1 MFSFVGYF
9 GLGRPPARAQ
19 NSRKKLRLRREY
31 SSANRSPAPAHRDPL
46 YTKFHLACRRRGA
59 FCKGITCTPA
69 RRGPTFV
76 RAKVGKTRS
85 RGTDSPLTNPFQ
97 SLAVLDTNDAK
108 HRPYCAQIRSQ
119 GSRRRIC
126 PLPVPLPRSG
136 GGAVWAN
143 SCLFKFRSRQRDFLR
158 LTPRPIGSPHPN
170 RRDPLSL
177 QNRAT
182 NPSFSSPI
190 KPTIYANIT
199 HKSPIL

>member
-1 MFSFVGYF
+1 M
-9 GLGRPPARAQ
+9 R
-19 NSRKKLRLRREY
+19 
-31 SSANRSPAPAHRDPL
+31 
-46 YTKFHLACRRRGA
+46 TKGT
-59 FCKGITCTPA
+59 KI
-69 RRGPTFV
+69 
-76 RAKVGKTRS
+76 RS
-85 RGTDSPLTNPFQ
+85 RGTASPLTNPFL

-119 GSRRRIC
+119 GSRGRIC
-126 PLPVPLPRSG
+126 PHRLAVPEKIFALLACSIFSTAAGAPPRCIRHWRRSAPHPLPLPRGG

-158 LTPRPIGSPHPN
+158 CTPWPIGSPHPN

-190 KPTIYANIT
+190 KPTIYAILT
-199 HKSPIL
+199 QKSPIL

>member
-1 MFSFVGYF
+1 M
-9 GLGRPPARAQ
+9 
-19 NSRKKLRLRREY
+19 
-31 SSANRSPAPAHRDPL
+31 
-46 YTKFHLACRRRGA
+46 
-59 FCKGITCTPA
+59 
-69 RRGPTFV
+69 
-76 RAKVGKTRS
+76 
-85 RGTDSPLTNPFQ
+85 TNPFL

-119 GSRRRIC
+119 GSRGRIC
-126 PLPVPLPRSG
+126 PHRLAVPEKIFALLACSIFSTAAGAPPRCIRHWRRSAPHPLPLPRSG

-158 LTPRPIGSPHPN
+158 CTPWPIGSPHPN

-182 NPSFSSPI
+182 NPSCTSPV
-190 KPTIYANIT
+190 KPTIYANTT

>member
-1 MFSFVGYF
+1 M
-9 GLGRPPARAQ
+9 R
-19 NSRKKLRLRREY
+19 
-31 SSANRSPAPAHRDPL
+31 
-46 YTKFHLACRRRGA
+46 TKGT
-59 FCKGITCTPA
+59 KI
-69 RRGPTFV
+69 
-76 RAKVGKTRS
+76 RS
-85 RGTDSPLTNPFQ
+85 RGTDSPLTNPFL
-97 SLAVLDTNDAK
+97 SLAVLDTNLDFSGAK
-108 HRPYCAQIRSQ
+108 NPNPYCAQIRSQ

-126 PLPVPLPRSG
+126 PHRLAVPEKIFALPACSIFSTAAGAPPRFIRHWRRSAPHPLPLPRSG

-158 LTPRPIGSPHPN
+158 CTPWPIGSPHPN

-190 KPTIYANIT
+190 KPTIYAKTT

>member
-31 SSANRSPAPAHRDPL
+31 SSANRSPAPAHRDLL

-76 RAKVGKTRS
+76 RAKVGKTWS
-85 RGTDSPLTNPFQ
+85 RGTDSPLTNPFL
-97 SLAVLDTNDAK
+97 SLAVLDTNLDFSGAK
-108 HRPYCAQIRSQ
+108 NPNPYCAQIRSQ

-126 PLPVPLPRSG
+126 PHRLAVPEKIFALLACSIFSTAAGAPPRCIRHWRRSAPHPLPLPRCG
-136 GGAVWAN
+136 GGG
-143 SCLFKFRSRQRDFLR
+143 LYLQ
-158 LTPRPIGSPHPN
+158 
-170 RRDPLSL
+170 SL
-177 QNRAT
+177 
-182 NPSFSSPI
+182 
-190 KPTIYANIT
+190 
-199 HKSPIL
+199 HKNAPQAP

>member
-1 MFSFVGYF
+1 M
-9 GLGRPPARAQ
+9 R
-19 NSRKKLRLRREY
+19 
-31 SSANRSPAPAHRDPL
+31 
-46 YTKFHLACRRRGA
+46 TKGT
-59 FCKGITCTPA
+59 KI
-69 RRGPTFV
+69 
-76 RAKVGKTRS
+76 RS
-85 RGTDSPLTNPFQ
+85 RGTASPLTNPFL

-119 GSRRRIC
+119 SSRRRIC
-126 PLPVPLPRSG
+126 PRPVPLPRSG

-158 LTPRPIGSPHPN
+158 CTPWPIAVLAALRCPKKSSRCSLARFFRPLRMLRLAASATGGARLRIPI

-182 NPSFSSPI
+182 NPSCTSPV
-190 KPTIYANIT
+190 KPTIYANAT

>member
-9 GLGRPPARAQ
+9 GLGRPPAREQ
-19 NSRKKLRLRREY
+19 NLRKKLRLRREY

-59 FCKGITCTPA
+59 FYKGIVSTPA

-85 RGTDSPLTNPFQ
+85 RGTDSPLTNPFL
-97 SLAVLDTNDAK
+97 SLAVLDTNLDFSGAK
-108 HRPYCAQIRSQ
+108 NPNPYCAQIRSQ

-126 PLPVPLPRSG
+126 PHRLAVPEKIFALPARSIFSTAAGAPPRCIRHWRRSAPHPLPLPRGG

-143 SCLFKFRSRQRDFLR
+143 SCLFRS
-158 LTPRPIGSPHPN
+158 
-170 RRDPLSL
+170 
-177 QNRAT
+177 
-182 NPSFSSPI
+182 
-190 KPTIYANIT
+190 
-199 HKSPIL
+199 